1 LQANLKALLNPG
13 SKPTFTFHIAS
24 SAKGSLPRGSP
35 SVQTMS
41 TSALDRALNAGSSR
55 VFLDEEEK
63 ATFLRRLRRS
73 LRQGVHQ
80 NSVDEFFDC
89 ALKMD
94 VEDRHF
100 FFSVQ
105 NLEQLVEEHP
115 ESTTAVGLLESALCS
130 MIGRDALA
138 NGDTKRAVSAFAEA
152 YQKNSLVVRWN
163 FALAPTAQEA
173 FKGVY
178 SDASGAT
185 QQRIRAEALFVH
197 ANLLFLH
204 GSTKL
209 D

>member
-35 SVQTMS
+35 SAQTMS
-41 TSALDRALNAGSSR
+41 TSALDRALNAGSS
-55 VFLDEEEK
+55 VFLDEEER
-63 ATFLRRLRRS
+63 ATFLRWLRRS

-80 NSVDEFFDC
+80 NSVDEFFD
-89 ALKMD
+89 
-94 VEDRHF
+94 RHF
-100 FFSVQ
+100 FFSAQ
-105 NLEQLVEEHP
+105 NFEQLVEEHP

-130 MIGRDALA
+130 MIGHDALA
-138 NGDTKRAVSAFAEA
+138 NGDAKRAVSAFAEA
-152 YQKNSLVVRWN
+152 HQKNSLVVRWN
-163 FALAPTAQEA
+163 FALVLTAQEA
-173 FKGVY
+173 FKGVC

-185 QQRIRAEALFVH
+185 PQRIRAEALFVH